1 MNTEFP
7 AHCDIA
13 IRGGAVIDG
22 TGGDRYP
29 ADVAVTNDRIVAIGE
44 LSSVVAD
51 TEIDAAG
58 RAVAPGFID
67 VHTHDDGALLAMPDM
82 APKISQGVTTVIA
95 GNCGFSMAPLQ
106 PRGPLAQEFRYL
118 GEDTDYRFG
127 TMGAYVAAFEASPAT
142 VNAALFGRPLHAQ
155 GRHHGR
161 PRATGRGSGD
171 RGHAGAVARR
181 AGERRHRVQHRP
193 GIPDQLGGHDGGD
206 RSPSPR
212 RWRQWGGVYATHF
225 RDYVNDID
233 GAMEEAFE
241 IGQRAGVQVH
251 LSHHQ
256 ADGSHNYGHTDRT
269 LGLIDRARPGAGG
282 RIGYLPL
289 YRRRRIHPAGV
300 RRGGRARD
308 RHLVGSPPG
317 ARRPGPVGD
326 RAALELQYKRGDR
339 TPDTRRREL
348 LSAGRRRT
356 CARILAYP
364 HTMIGSDALHFD
376 KVPHPRLWGTFPRVL
391 GHYARDLGL
400 MTIEEAVRRMTS
412 LPAGQFGFAGCGV
425 LRPGAY
431 ADIVVF
437 DTETVID
444 HATYEEP
451 DQRAEGIELVMVNG
465 RPVWRAG
472 EPTGERPGR
481 IVRREANLQP
491 NS

>member
-1 MNTEFP
+1 M
-7 AHCDIA
+7 
-13 IRGGAVIDG
+13 
-22 TGGDRYP
+22 
-29 ADVAVTNDRIVAIGE
+29 TNDQIVAIGE

-95 GNCGFSMAPLQ
+95 HNCGFSMAPLQ

-142 VNAALFGRPLHAQ
+142 VNAALLVGHSTLRAGTMDDLARPAADREIAAMRELLREGLESGTIGFSTGLEYPTNSA
-155 GRHHGR
+155 
-161 PRATGRGSGD
+161 ATTEEIV
-171 RGHAGAVARR
+171 AVAEEM
-181 AGERRHRVQHRP
+181 APV
-193 GIPDQLGGHDGGD
+193 
-206 RSPSPR
+206 
-212 RWRQWGGVYATHF
+212 GGVYATHF
-225 RDYVNDID
+225 RDYVHDID
-233 GAMEEAFE
+233 GAMEEVFE
-241 IGQRAGVQVH
+241 IGRRAGVQVH

-256 ADGSHNYGHTDRT
+256 ADGSHNYGHADRT
-269 LGLIDRARPGAGG
+269 LGLIDRARREQVVGLDIYPYTAGG
-282 RIGYLPL
+282 GSILQEFVEVAERVIVTWSDP
-289 YRRRRIHPAGV
+289 HP
-300 RRGGRARD
+300 
-308 RHLVGSPPG
+308 
-317 ARRPGPVGD
+317 
-326 RAALELQYKRGDR
+326 EL
-339 TPDTRRREL
+339 
-348 LSAGRRRT
+348 AGRDLSEIEPLWNCSTSVAIERLTPGGANYFLQDEGDMR
-356 CARILAYP
+356 RILAYP

-376 KVPHPRLWGTFPRVL
+376 KVPHPRLWGTFLRVL

-412 LPAGQFGFAGCGV
+412 LPAGQFGFADRGV

-431 ADIVVF
+431 ADVVVF
-437 DTETVID
+437 DTDTVID